1 MNQRTPQE
9 PMSVSIAAVERDTG
23 IGKDTLRIWERRY
36 GFPTPG
42 RDSFGERSYPL
53 EQVEKLRVIKRLLD
67 QGHRPGRI
75 VALPMETL
83 VRLSQGQTST
93 PQKLQME
100 PGGGTELRDFLDC
113 VLQHD
118 AESLRR
124 RLNQA
129 VVSLGHYR
137 FITDLVA
144 PLNGMI
150 GDAWVRGELEIFE
163 EHLYTECVTS
173 VLRQAIGNVPQA
185 QQQSRPSVLL
195 TTFPQ
200 ESHGLGLLMVECLL
214 SLEGC
219 RCLSLGTQTPLGDIV
234 KAARAHQV
242 DIVALSF
249 SMSLNPNQVADG
261 LLELRQQLPA
271 SVQLWAG
278 GRNPVLRRRPIPGV
292 LVLGSLE
299 LIPGQVRDWRQHQA
313 A

>member
-1 MNQRTPQE
+1 MT
-9 PMSVSIAAVERDTG
+9 VSIAAVERDTG

-42 RDSFGERSYPL
+42 RDAFGERCYPL

-75 VALPMETL
+75 VALPLETL
-83 VRLSQGQTST
+83 ARLSQGQTGT
-93 PQKLQME
+93 PQKLSLE
-100 PGGGTELRDFLDC
+100 PVGGTDLRDFLDC
-113 VLQHD
+113 VLQHN

-173 VLRQAIGNVPQA
+173 VMRQAIGNVPQA

-200 ESHGLGLLMVECLL
+200 ESHALGLLMVECLL

-219 RCLSLGTQTPLGDIV
+219 RCLSLGTQTPLSDIV
-234 KAARAHQV
+234 KAAHAHQV

-261 LLELRQQLPA
+261 LIELRQQLPE
-271 SVQLWAG
+271 SVQVWAG

-299 LIPGQVRDWRQHQA
+299 LIPGQVRDWRQHQKP
-313 A
+313 

>member
-1 MNQRTPQE
+1 
-9 PMSVSIAAVERDTG
+9 MSVSIAAVERDTG

-42 RDSFGERSYPL
+42 RDAFGERSYPL

-75 VALPMETL
+75 VGLPVETL
-83 VRLSQGQTST
+83 MRLSQGQTGT
-93 PQKLQME
+93 PQKLNMD
-100 PGGGTELRDFLDC
+100 PGGGSDLRDFLAC
-113 VLQHD
+113 VQQHD
-118 AESLRR
+118 AEALRR

-144 PLNGMI
+144 PLNAMV
-150 GDAWVRGELEIFE
+150 GDAWMRGELEIFE
-163 EHLYTECVTS
+163 EHLYTESVTS
-173 VLRQAIGNVPQA
+173 VMRQAIGNVPQA
-185 QQQSRPSVLL
+185 QLQSRPSILL

-214 SLEGC
+214 ALEGC
-219 RCLSLGTQTPLGDIV
+219 RCLSLGTQTPLPDIA

-249 SMSLNPNQVADG
+249 SMSLNPNQVHEG
-261 LLELRQQLPA
+261 LSELRRQLAPETEI
-271 SVQLWAG
+271 WAG
-278 GRNPVLRRRPIPGV
+278 GKNPVLRRRPIDGV

-299 LIPGQVRDWRQHQA
+299 LIPGQVRDWRQHH
-313 A
+313 